1 MSRYRVS
8 WHAHLDECA
17 AAQVEALVAG
27 LAHATLFNTLP
38 WCEAAATALPASRA
52 LHVLQVADAGGLAA
66 WLPLTVGRERIHGL
80 PLRTLRLL
88 GHPFNDRVALPLR
101 SADPA
106 LACVVVDALLACPCR
121 WDVLVLSEMHD
132 ASERRQLDAA
142 LAARAIGADWRACSS
157 TPVLALPP
165 SRPGPQLPLVAGAAG
180 AVGAANTAKAADNG
194 KAASRRAARAR
205 RKLAA
210 AGSVRFERLLPTPDQ
225 VPRLVALCKAI
236 EDRSWKGAHG
246 QGIFSHPDAE
256 RFFRD
261 AGARLAARAW
271 LDIGLLYAD
280 EQPVSYRFG
289 FRHRGAFLDFN
300 LAFDPAFSA
309 FAPGRILLDDMI
321 ASSQAQGLVAVDAS
335 RSSRVEPHLLAE
347 WSDARIEHHELWVFA
362 PTPRGRLLGW
372 ARRSVRPLLHRL
384 RVRGGR
390 DLADTTGIITTT
402 ATTTTAKDASAC
414 ASA

>member
-1 MSRYRVS
+1 MSHYRAS
-8 WHAHLDECA
+8 WHARLDECV

-101 SADPA
+101 SADQA
-106 LACVVVDALLACPCR
+106 LADVVVDALLACPCR

-142 LAARAIGADWRACSS
+142 LKARAIAADWRACSS
-157 TPVLALPP
+157 TPVLALTP
-165 SRPGPQLPLVAGAAG
+165 SRPRPQLPLVAGAAG
-180 AVGAANTAKAADNG
+180 EASTANAADPAISADSG
-194 KAASRRAARAR
+194 KAASRRASRAR

-225 VPRLVALCKAI
+225 VPRLVARCKAI

-256 RFFRD
+256 QFFRD
-261 AGARLAARAW
+261 AGTRLAARAW
-271 LDIGLLYAD
+271 LDIGLLYVD

-300 LAFDPAFSA
+300 LAFDQAFSA

-321 ASSQAQGLVAVDAS
+321 ASSRAQGLVAVDAS
-335 RSSRVEPHLLAE
+335 RSSRAEPHLLAE
-347 WSDARIEHHELWVFA
+347 WSGARIEHHELWVFA
-362 PTPRGRLLGW
+362 PTPRGTLLGW

-390 DLADTTGIITTT
+390 DLAGTPGIAAT
-402 ATTTTAKDASAC
+402 ATATVDTSAC